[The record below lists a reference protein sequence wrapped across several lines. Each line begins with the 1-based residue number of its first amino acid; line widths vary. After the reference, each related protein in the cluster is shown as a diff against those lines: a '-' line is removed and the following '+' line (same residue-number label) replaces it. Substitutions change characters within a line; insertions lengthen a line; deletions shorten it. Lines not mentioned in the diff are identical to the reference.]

1 MHGQVRGPQVP
12 LASTQLDRWSGEELG
27 AMRPVQKLLNN
38 SSKDLSD
45 DSGDQIRAV
54 VMDYV
59 GVSEVGWMGLG
70 Y

>member
-1 MHGQVRGPQVP
+1 MPVE
-12 LASTQLDRWSGEELG
+12 STQLDRWSGEELG

-45 DSGDQIRAV
+45 DSGDQIQVV
-54 VMDYV
+54 VMDYM
-59 GVSEVGWMGLG
+59 GISEAGWMGLG